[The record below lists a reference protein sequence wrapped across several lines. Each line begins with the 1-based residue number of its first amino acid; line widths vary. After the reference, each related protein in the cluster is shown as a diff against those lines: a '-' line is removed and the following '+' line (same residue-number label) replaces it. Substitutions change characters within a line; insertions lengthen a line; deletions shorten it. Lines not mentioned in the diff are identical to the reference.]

1 MRSGRL
7 FPAFVLTFLLFCFY
21 SSFSQQI
28 SIQEVMKLSQEFKK
42 TGKVYFNFEKI
53 DLKTLTYF
61 ISGLTG
67 KNIVITTDIKG
78 EASLIFSEPV
88 SIKDAWNIY
97 TAVLKSRN
105 YSLVS
110 RGSFY
115 EIVSVAYSRNITPPL
130 KEGAERSDELITY
143 VYRVKYGDITY
154 ILNVLRSL
162 KSPRGMVV
170 SYNPANIVVITDTQ
184 SNVENLKNVLA
195 MIDTP
200 SEGLKIKIYR
210 LKYADSSE
218 LNMALSSLFAD
229 AGKKGIVIK
238 TFNMKTQNIV
248 LVKAPE
254 SLIKKIDAV
263 VEQLDKPV
271 ENPSYRR
278 FWTIYLKNSKAENMA
293 DILNKLL
300 ANITLLSSE
309 SKSKKKKVQVIPAY
323 RSKEKPKV
331 VADKISNAVIV
342 YANKSEYEAIR
353 ELVRN
358 LDREKKQVLVTA
370 LVAEVSEK
378 ALREI
383 GVRWQIFG
391 TQGGAGFKGGIS
403 REGFYNLLGSS
414 NFVAGVLSTS
424 GTTVNIGGSNLFF
437 PDLLFLFSLL
447 ERGTGFNIVS
457 SPKILTMDNIE
468 ASINVSQVTPF
479 AQSVKFDVNG
489 NPIINYDYKEVGLIL
504 KVTPHIS
511 EKNVVMDIHQEV
523 NEVIGYEKPQIGEI
537 SYVVPITSKR
547 ELNTT
552 ITVENGKTIVLGGL
566 VSKKT
571 IKTMEG
577 VPFFSSIPVVGN
589 LFKYRSEDLNKTN
602 LFVFITPFIIEKP
615 EDLARI
621 TEEHKK
627 MSELLLKN
635 EVKQKKKK
643 KIENKENKDIFEEY
657 REYFGG

>member
-1 MRSGRL
+1 
-7 FPAFVLTFLLFCFY
+7 
-21 SSFSQQI
+21 
-28 SIQEVMKLSQEFKK
+28 MKLSQEFKK

-130 KEGAERSDELITY
+130 KKGVERSDELITY

-309 SKSKKKKVQVIPAY
+309 SKLKKKKVQVIPAY

-353 ELVRN
+353 ELVQN

-511 EKNVVMDIHQEV
+511 GKNVVMDIHQEV